1 MATKKLDKEH
11 LESINALQ
19 QQFTQNTNAIGS
31 LTIELEF
38 LETQK
43 QSLESRKTALV
54 QQFFDLRTE
63 ETKLIETLKERY
75 GDGQINII
83 DGTFTPNDDMELYA
97 DEMNDESITAIE
109 SVQE

>member
-43 QSLESRKTALV
+43 QSLESRKSVLV

-83 DGTFTPNDDMELYA
+83 DGTFTPNEDVEFFA
-97 DEMNDESITAIE
+97 DETVEDEITNIE